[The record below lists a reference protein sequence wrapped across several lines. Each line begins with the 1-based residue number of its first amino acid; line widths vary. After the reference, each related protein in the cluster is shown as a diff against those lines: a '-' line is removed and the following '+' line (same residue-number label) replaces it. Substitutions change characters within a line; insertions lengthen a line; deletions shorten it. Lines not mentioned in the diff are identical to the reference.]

1 MTKTMLSIILALGF
15 ASVVAAA
22 PRVETPPSIDSKD
35 NISGGTSEK
44 KVTRITAKKTDAVT
58 KEELEQAKKD
68 IEAAKVRQKDPRFWP
83 KTKIEETVNNNNVV
97 TEVKVTPMSTQ
108 IPYTMTR
115 EQPSN
120 QSKNGTSGDN
130 TMSVPKIINFGF

>member
-44 KVTRITAKKTDAVT
+44 KVTRITAKK
-58 KEELEQAKKD
+58 
-68 IEAAKVRQKDPRFWP
+68 
-83 KTKIEETVNNNNVV
+83 N
-97 TEVKVTPMSTQ
+97 
-108 IPYTMTR
+108 
-115 EQPSN
+115 
-120 QSKNGTSGDN
+120 
-130 TMSVPKIINFGF
+130 

>member
-1 MTKTMLSIILALGF
+1 MLSIILALGF

-44 KVTRITAKKTDAVT
+44 KVARIT
-58 KEELEQAKKD
+58 AKKD

-97 TEVKVTPMSTQ
+97 TEVKVPPMSTQ

-120 QSKNGTSGDN
+120 QSKNGTSGGN
-130 TMSVPKIINFGF
+130 TMSVPKFINFGF

>member
-44 KVTRITAKKTDAVT
+44 KVTRIVT

-130 TMSVPKIINFGF
+130 TMSVPKFINFGF

>member
-1 MTKTMLSIILALGF
+1 MLSIILALGF

-44 KVTRITAKKTDAVT
+44 KVARITAKKTDAVT

-108 IPYTMTR
+108 IPYPMTR

-120 QSKNGTSGDN
+120 QSKNGTSGGN
-130 TMSVPKIINFGF
+130 TMSVPKFINFGF